1 MTLVI
6 DDEGNVCDF
15 ISIKAI
21 FTEICKNF
29 IPQKLLAIQ
38 YDIYCAIWRWLQG
51 ETLHFE
57 RELDSVDTRKIAM
70 L

>member
-38 YDIYCAIWRWLQG
+38 YDIYCAIW
-51 ETLHFE
+51 
-57 RELDSVDTRKIAM
+57 SVVARRNPP